1 MACQSPLANE
11 PFGPMFQC
19 CKQGCTRPRRVG
31 HGFVTALVHELVGAL
46 VKCGK
51 QRRRGM
57 TERRW

>member
-1 MACQSPLANE
+1 
-11 PFGPMFQC
+11 MFQC